1 MRDWPSAPWQARQT
15 VNRSSTD
22 GMGTD
27 GMGTD
32 GVGTDGMADGAGDW
46 ARTGA
51 TASRS
56 TTVASQAARV
66 MRAGDGKTA
75 PGPRSDV
82 NGRS

>member
-1 MRDWPSAPWQARQT
+1 MG
-15 VNRSSTD
+15 TD

-32 GVGTDGMADGAGDW
+32 GMGTDGMGDGAGDW
-46 ARTGA
+46 ARTGE

-75 PGPRSDV
+75 PGPRSAV

>member
-27 GMGTD
+27 G
-32 GVGTDGMADGAGDW
+32 VGDGAGDW
-46 ARTGA
+46 ACIGE

-56 TTVASQAARV
+56 ATAASQAARV